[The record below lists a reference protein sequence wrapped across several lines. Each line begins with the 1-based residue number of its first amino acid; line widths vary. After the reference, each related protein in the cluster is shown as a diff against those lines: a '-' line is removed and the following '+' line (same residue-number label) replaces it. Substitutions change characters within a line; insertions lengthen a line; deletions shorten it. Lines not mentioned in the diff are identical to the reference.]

1 MAVGV
6 VCLLGCIPF
15 VLGDFSTSA
24 ERIARTLFYIG
35 IVAFVAGI
43 VVFSMARAGNQLRK

>member
-1 MAVGV
+1 MTVGAM
-6 VCLLGCIPF
+6 CLLGCVLF
-15 VLGDFSTSA
+15 VLSDLPTSD
-24 ERIARTLFYIG
+24 ERIATVLLYAG